1 MRQHETER
9 EQEIACSMRS
19 GAERLR
25 GRLYRDAG
33 GHSAEAGGS
42 SGVVEGQTN
51 LTILRASEA
60 VMSAAALSIHSMSC
74 LLLLSFGQSTNRVFV
89 FFPLFETDR
98 DHGRALERRPGH
110 AEPGE
115 PHRRPVVC
123 QAVEALPAV
132 RPFRTSAARACV
144 CVCGQVV

>member
-60 VMSAAALSIHSMSC
+60 VMSAAAFSITACLAFFSC
-74 LLLLSFGQSTNRVFV
+74 PLDNPRTVFLF
-89 FFPLFETDR
+89 FFPFLKPTGTMGGHWNDGQGTQNQGNHIGDR
-98 DHGRALERRPGH
+98 SCVRQSKLYRR
-110 AEPGE
+110 
-115 PHRRPVVC
+115 
-123 QAVEALPAV
+123 
-132 RPFRTSAARACV
+132 
-144 CVCGQVV
+144 

>member
-60 VMSAAALSIHSMSC
+60 VMSAAALSMHTMSC
-74 LLLLSFGQSTNRVFV
+74 LL
-89 FFPLFETDR
+89 
-98 DHGRALERRPGH
+98 
-110 AEPGE
+110 
-115 PHRRPVVC
+115 
-123 QAVEALPAV
+123 
-132 RPFRTSAARACV
+132 
-144 CVCGQVV
+144 